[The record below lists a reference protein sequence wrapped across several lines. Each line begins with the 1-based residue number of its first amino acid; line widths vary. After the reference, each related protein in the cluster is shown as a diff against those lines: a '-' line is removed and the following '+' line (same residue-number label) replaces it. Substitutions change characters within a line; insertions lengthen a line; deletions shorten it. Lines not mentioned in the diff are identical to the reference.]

1 LTTVVCGNVDATTAP
16 LLAGPVQTH
25 GATIRGVKSPV
36 REGPASAGTPRAGP
50 EGPRTLKN
58 SDLSPMGYQPTPGTV
73 GRKRQRRGW
82 SRGRWRQ
89 IYKHVRIL

>member
-25 GATIRGVKSPV
+25 GATIRGVKSLV
-36 REGPASAGTPRAGP
+36 CEGPASAGTPRAGP
-50 EGPRTLKN
+50 ERPRTLKN
-58 SDLSPMGYQPTPGTV
+58 SDLPPRGYQPTPGTV

-82 SRGRWRQ
+82 SR
-89 IYKHVRIL
+89 V